1 MKITFTPVFYLLV
14 GPDEWH
20 AVQFGPLSVAQLLS
34 VLTTWADP
42 QALYRASWD
51 INHSENAW
59 LVQPCTSALRDY
71 NDLTA
76 EEDCPSHSFDGWR
89 WLGIAVSGE
98 VNHSG
103 TSLWINQ
110 TTGYAKHNVA
120 EVQVSEHDIEVRV
133 RDAARQAIKLLKE
146 GLST

>member
-1 MKITFTPVFYLLV
+1 MKITLDPVFYLLV
-14 GPDEWH
+14 GPDECN
-20 AVQFGPLSVAQLLS
+20 AVQFGPLSVTQLLS

-51 INHSENAW
+51 TERPENAW
-59 LVQPCTSALRDY
+59 LVQPCASALRDY
-71 NDLTA
+71 NDLDITG
-76 EEDCPSHSFDGWR
+76 DVPSHSFDGWR
-89 WLGIAVSGE
+89 WLGIAVSGK

-110 TTGYAKHNVA
+110 TVGDAKRNVA

-133 RDAARQAIKLLKE
+133 RDAARQAIRLLKE